1 MSNDKFGYLG
11 WFKEEHPEA
20 PVLVAYALRP
30 EQDAKFREMLD
41 QLEPDN
47 GDKSNMLKPSIAR
60 IDKTKL
66 GNTVYYIDYDSLVID
81 ELEKII
87 EEVLRED

>member
-1 MSNDKFGYLG
+1 MITIDDKFGYILDG
-11 WFKEEHPEA
+11 LKKNTLNVE
-20 PVLVAYALRP
+20 VLVAYALRP

-47 GDKSNMLKPSIAR
+47 WDKSNMLKPSIAR

-66 GNTVYYIDYDSLVID
+66 GNTVYYIDMTSSN
-81 ELEKII
+81 
-87 EEVLRED
+87 R